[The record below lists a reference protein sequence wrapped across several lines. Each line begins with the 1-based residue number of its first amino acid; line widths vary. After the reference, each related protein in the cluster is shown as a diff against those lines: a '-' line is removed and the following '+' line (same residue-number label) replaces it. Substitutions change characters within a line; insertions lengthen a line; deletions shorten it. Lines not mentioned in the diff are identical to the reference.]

1 VRTTYR
7 VLAILIPVL
16 VAVQAAAIAA
26 GTFGVLNTV
35 DDGTPFTESSD
46 PNLGQVV
53 HSAGAMAIALVAL
66 LLLIVSLFAKIDG
79 GVKWAALVFL
89 SVVFQWVIA
98 IFSFGVPALGAL
110 HGLNAFV
117 MFGLGSSAAAAAGR
131 SMRSP
136 ASPPASAQ
144 GVSV

>member
-1 VRTTYR
+1 MKTTYR

-26 GTFGVLNTV
+26 GTFGVLNAV

-46 PNLGQVV
+46 PNLGQIV
-53 HSAGAMAIALVAL
+53 HSTGAMAIALVSL
-66 LLLIVSLFAKIDG
+66 LLLLVSFFARIEG
-79 GVKWAALVFL
+79 GVKWAGFVFL

-98 IFSFGVPALGAL
+98 ILSFGAPALGAL

-117 MFGLGSSAAAAAGR
+117 MFGLGSSATAAASR

-136 ASPPASAQ
+136 TSSPASAH

>member
-1 VRTTYR
+1 MKTTYR

-53 HSAGAMAIALVAL
+53 HSAGAMAIALVGL
-66 LLLIVSLFAKIDG
+66 LLLLVSFFAKIEG
-79 GVKWAALVFL
+79 GVKWAGFVFL

-98 IFSFGVPALGAL
+98 ILSFGAPALGAL

-117 MFGLGSSAAAAAGR
+117 LFGLGSAAAAAATR
-131 SMRSP
+131 SMRPPASSP
-136 ASPPASAQ
+136 ASAR